1 MLGVVKLKPKARFRV
16 MSIGFLLSIPCFIAV
31 YFSNNFIVS
40 CVFAFLGGIF
50 NCLGNSVFNA
60 SLMLALPQENRS
72 AILGFINSASVGGT
86 ALSALIY
93 GLLGELFPLYIVFS
107 VGSAISL
114 IPMIYLCTNKS
125 VKTFILDHTE

>member
-1 MLGVVKLKPKARFRV
+1 MCSSDL
-16 MSIGFLLSIPCFIAV
+16 
-31 YFSNNFIVS
+31 
-40 CVFAFLGGIF
+40 
-50 NCLGNSVFNA
+50 LGNSVFNA

-72 AILGFINSASVGGT
+72 AILGFMNSASVGGT

-93 GLLGELFPLYIVFS
+93 GLLGEVFPLYIVFS

>member
-1 MLGVVKLKPKARFRV
+1 
-16 MSIGFLLSIPCFIAV
+16 
-31 YFSNNFIVS
+31 
-40 CVFAFLGGIF
+40 
-50 NCLGNSVFNA
+50 
-60 SLMLALPQENRS
+60 MLALPQENRS
-72 AILGFINSASVGGT
+72 AILGFLNSASVGGT

-93 GLLGELFPLYIVFS
+93 GLLGEVFPLYIVFS